1 MQPALGAK
9 RRRDDE
15 EAREADGGEG
25 YGTMESGERDS
36 YKMMA
41 ARAMALRWHY
51 GERIYVYC
59 FTAKNTLQRLQG
71 MFEADDKDK
80 IEKAVTDAMDWT
92 ESFEATQSTRKGFEA
107 KQKELEDV
115 VNPIMMKVLLRFRYR
130 GW

>member
-15 EAREADGGEG
+15 EAREADEGG
-25 YGTMESGERDS
+25 YDS

-41 ARAMALRWHY
+41 ARAMALR
-51 GERIYVYC
+51 ERIYVYC